1 MKHWKCVFESQK
13 GHPLYKQPDFEKFK
27 EVVVSCKFKGK
38 ARELAEEE
46 LKWFDEQYVTKYRAP
61 VIEQATDL
69 ELQQYEMRKLR
80 LTGQGSAELQAA
92 VLEPATGNESEI
104 NVYEFPVCAP
114 WAIRIGIV
122 FDGEKYGYSCLITD
136 RSDSTA
142 NTDIGNIEHMISI
155 SFPTDDEALIA
166 GLRQAANLMEHSE
179 QLGRNQCSCIRIA
192 NGYCTLSTQERL
204 ERYVFTLEQNVG
216 MFAQSTVISK
226 QDIDTPEQNT
236 DAFNNNMEK
245 EVSTQERDGE
255 VQFSDGHPIPDP
267 AAVVDLPVGDHTSDI
282 DDKSQA
288 IEHGVDEQ
296 QHLLDLLNQEL
307 NSLEVGQV
315 IIKDDLPN
323 KFYHGCIGISST
335 NLKEELISSQYRHNL
350 ETGEIE
356 RNRKHCFIFGNFIHS
371 LLLQPH
377 LVTKEY
383 TFEPELP
390 EDAFTSLDSM
400 KTAIREWNEN
410 YPDETLP
417 LGGTKA
423 DLADRI
429 RTHIDKDAVF
439 KHELDEQW
447 QVEID
452 KGLLPVT
459 LDDQKRAQRM
469 IQSALDNPAIRN
481 WYKVKNAHTACERSY
496 FTKTVIN
503 VFGQPIEMILK
514 ARLDK
519 EIGSSIIDT
528 KTIEMRLDVKE
539 EDAMGYINRE
549 IEKRGYHLSAA
560 HYLAIT
566 GKQKFYWIFH
576 NKTPGYEW
584 EIVIEA
590 GDDHL
595 QLGHFERNKALKSIA
610 RSIAKKQYNPPIV
623 QPLDA
628 NNQPQPL
635 LSEITHYGFK
645 RLERYVEEHVKDN
658 QKERDHDN

>member
-46 LKWFDEQYVTKYRAP
+46 LKLFDEQYFTKYRTP
-61 VIEQATDL
+61 IIEQATDL
-69 ELQQYEMRKLR
+69 EYQQYEVRKLK
-80 LTGQGSAELQAA
+80 LTGNQDSAKLQAA
-92 VLEPATGNESEI
+92 MLEPATCNESEI
-104 NVYEFPVCAP
+104 NVYEYPVCAP

-122 FDGEKYGYSCLITD
+122 FDSEKYGYSCLITD

-142 NTDIGNIEHMISI
+142 NTDIGNIENMISI
-155 SFPTDDEALIA
+155 SFPTEDEALIA

-179 QLGRNQCSCIRIA
+179 QLGRNQCSCIRMA
-192 NGYCTLSTQERL
+192 NGYCTLSPQERL
-204 ERYVFTLEQNVG
+204 ERYVCTLEQNVC
-216 MFAQSTVISK
+216 TI
-226 QDIDTPEQNT
+226 
-236 DAFNNNMEK
+236 NNNVEK
-245 EVSTQERDGE
+245 EASLQARDGE
-255 VQFSDGHPIPDP
+255 VQFSDGYSIPDP
-267 AAVVDLPVGDHTSDI
+267 AAVVDLRMDNSGSDI
-282 DDKSQA
+282 DKASQA
-288 IEHGVDEQ
+288 IEHVVDEQ

-307 NSLEVGQV
+307 NALEVGQV

-323 KFYHGCIGISST
+323 QLYHACIGISST

-356 RNRKHCFIFGNFIHS
+356 RAKKHCFIFGNFIHS

-400 KTAIREWNEN
+400 KAVIREWNEN
-410 YPDETLP
+410 NPNETLP
-417 LGGTKA
+417 LGGTKS

-429 RTHIDKDAVF
+429 RTHIDKDAIF

-447 QVEID
+447 QAEID
-452 KGLLPVT
+452 KGLLPVS

-469 IQSALDNPAIRN
+469 IRSAFDNPAIRN

-503 VFGQPIEMILK
+503 VFGQPVEMILK

-519 EIGSSIIDT
+519 EIGASIIDT
-528 KTIEMRLDVKE
+528 KTIEMRLDIKE
-539 EDAMGYINRE
+539 EDAIGYINRE

-584 EIVIEA
+584 EVVIEA

-628 NNQPQPL
+628 NNNPLPL

-645 RLERYVEEHVKDN
+645 RLERYVEEHIEEHVEEHIEEQIADN
-658 QKERDHDN
+658 QKELDNDN